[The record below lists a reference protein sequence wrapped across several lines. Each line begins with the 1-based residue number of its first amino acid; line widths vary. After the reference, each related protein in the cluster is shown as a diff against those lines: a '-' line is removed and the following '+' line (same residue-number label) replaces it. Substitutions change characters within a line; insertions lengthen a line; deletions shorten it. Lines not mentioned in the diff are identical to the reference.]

1 MCVAFLQITDTA
13 REVGQRRLSLRG
25 ASHSAKARKLP
36 PGFIRGAQ
44 GYGIKQSTFKN
55 VPLLRVSLS
64 EGYMLE
70 LFLHLNIGSIFW
82 FLKAPVP
89 VLFLSTSSLFPLF
102 SLPFLL
108 TPSLGVLLPSL

>member
-1 MCVAFLQITDTA
+1 
-13 REVGQRRLSLRG
+13 
-25 ASHSAKARKLP
+25 
-36 PGFIRGAQ
+36 
-44 GYGIKQSTFKN
+44 
-55 VPLLRVSLS
+55 
-64 EGYMLE
+64 MLE
-70 LFLHLNIGSIFW
+70 LFVHLNIGSIFW